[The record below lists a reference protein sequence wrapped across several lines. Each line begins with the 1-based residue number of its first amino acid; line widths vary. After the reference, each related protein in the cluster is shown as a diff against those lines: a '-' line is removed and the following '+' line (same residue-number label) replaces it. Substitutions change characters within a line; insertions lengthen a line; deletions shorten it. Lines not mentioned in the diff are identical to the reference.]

1 MDGFQE
7 IYLNVFAFAVFGF
20 TAGELFQNGTG
31 FILLAGV
38 AFNAGVEY
46 LQFRL
51 DVGFAELDDVFSNAF
66 GTLLGTVIH
75 QNTDRY
81 ITAVKRLGAAWRK
94 R

>member
-1 MDGFQE
+1 M
-7 IYLNVFAFAVFGF
+7 
-20 TAGELFQNGTG
+20 FQNGTG

-51 DVGFAELDDVFSNAF
+51 DVGFAELDDVFSNAL